1 MFLSCLSIYI
11 YLLNHLP
18 LLLLSLHINI
28 SQCLIFILSFF
39 SFPLSDFL
47 SILLFSLYSFS
58 SMLSL
63 FIFSSSPYF
72 TSFVFLY
79 LHPSISHSLSS
90 QTYHLSHSN
99 SSPSTYYKFACL
111 LLSHLFVPVLQPSFM
126 LCLFFS
132 LCKHIFVTRT
142 DTHTSTH
149 YLILSFF

>member
-72 TSFVFLY
+72 TYFVFFI
-79 LHPSISHSLSS
+79 PSSIHLSLSLLKPIIFLILTLPPLLTIS
-90 QTYHLSHSN
+90 LPVFYFPTFLFQFFNQVLCFGFSFLFV
-99 SSPSTYYKFACL
+99 STYL
-111 LLSHLFVPVLQPSFM
+111 
-126 LCLFFS
+126 
-132 LCKHIFVTRT
+132 
-142 DTHTSTH
+142 
-149 YLILSFF
+149 